1 MPKYRVQEFKR
12 RQAKALRQLSTD
24 AESRLWWL
32 LRSRHLGDMK
42 FRRQVPIGPWIADFI
57 SFDKRLIVEAD
68 GSQHSENQYD
78 KIRDTDLR
86 QRGFRIL
93 RFWNNDI
100 IFRTNSVLGAILT
113 EVAKAPSPDALRAP
127 PSPTRG
133 EG

>member
-12 RQAKALRQLSTD
+12 GQAKALRQLSTD
-24 AESRLWWL
+24 AEARLWRL
-32 LRSRHLGDMK
+32 LRSR
-42 FRRQVPIGPWIADFI
+42 Q
-57 SFDKRLIVEAD
+57 RLIVEAD

-100 IFRTNSVLGAILT
+100 IFRTNSVLEAILT
-113 EVAKAPSPDALRAP
+113 EIAKAPSPGALRAP